1 MTKAEKSEAAEAAGA
16 ALLAAGFEPVR
27 DALLR
32 RLIGRLG
39 FGGRARFV
47 KPGTALHVTVGK
59 VTTCFYEVADGNTR
73 HLVDVPNKRTRRIA
87 FFANHTFGYRLVTAA
102 EPAERAVA
110 YPPHNEPPGGFGIGA
125 PACEPARSEANLDA
139 RAVSQGNEWA

>member
-1 MTKAEKSEAAEAAGA
+1 MTKAEKLQAAENAEAAVA

-27 DALLR
+27 DAFLR

-47 KPGTALHVTVGK
+47 KPGTALHVTIGK

-73 HLVDVPNKRTRRIA
+73 LLVDVPNKRTRRIA
-87 FFANHTFGYRLVTAA
+87 FIANHTFGYRFVTVV
-102 EPAERAVA
+102 EPAERGVA
-110 YPPHNEPPGGFGIGA
+110 YPA
-125 PACEPARSEANLDA
+125 S
-139 RAVSQGNEWA
+139 